1 MPSLLTASAR
11 SFTTREAPLLVPLY
25 DQRFGPW
32 QIAGDGSFVC
42 GAARTADISIQ
53 QASIQQQHCRFDYQD
68 GRLTVVRLEGRVW
81 VNEVPLHGDAVL
93 EPDDVISLGSWTMQV
108 LTSDPLRPAVSSDD
122 GSMRRAVLLGAAG
135 PSVIFT
141 GGTDRRFRDA
151 FPRVSGESPAVERQR
166 GHSAADAVSDVTAAR
181 VSQLLEREAEIS
193 RREQRLKAEELR
205 LAELLAEL
213 EQARADLT
221 HEQQQ
226 HEQAAQTMAE
236 AVAIRVDAESM
247 RQSLQRERQELT
259 ELTEQL
265 QQQRAQLTQALA
277 LQQQVSLQAQQ
288 QVQQRQ
294 AELETQQAELNR
306 QQLLIEQQQQNS
318 LLTQKQVQQ
327 RQAEL
332 ETRQAELNSQQ
343 LMIEQQQQNS
353 LLAQQQVQQQQA
365 ELDTRQAE
373 LNRQQQLLADRHQS
387 LQAREASLDD
397 RARRIQQASMARS
410 TLDASQL
417 HQVTRQEARA
427 AELAERE
434 LELAERVAAVCGW
447 RRRQAAFL
455 TAKQAELDA
464 VGHDLRQQKSALRL
478 RSRELDAQEA
488 AYSQKVAAASVESS
502 EWQDRASELQTEL
515 REAQQQQQ
523 LLSQQLT
530 AALTTCEQLRN
541 SSRSLQ
547 EFQSTVRERDILIQ
561 DLHQQLLTVLAERR
575 DEQGSLNKIQPEPAE
590 ANQIWR
596 HPDEASELFSPVTP
610 SENAASPASEVTT
623 EASLTDSLAPEKQT
637 ETAEA
642 TLPSNESLLQSLPPG
657 VLHQELLRLLQ
668 LSQPAPAKMPLNE
681 SPSANVAKNEDLTS
695 ANIVPLLDEGTVRM
709 LEQSDPEVRSH
720 VERMLV
726 EQRRTD
732 DETKDMAAP
741 KPTTMSR
748 RMQSR
753 GTGRQETGEAA
764 PQPRPP
770 ISYIEAYNNGSLSLT
785 SDQAAFET
793 AAEAAD
799 RMAEKAQPQETLAE
813 EHPPVTSR
821 TADELVRYVRRTN
834 TNATI
839 NQSLQQLRRLS
850 AEASQTAI
858 TKHAL
863 RRHRKGFLVRTTAIV
878 AGMVAV
884 VWGPPWLLLWTKNPQ
899 LAIWGPL
906 AVFAAT
912 CLELIR
918 KLVVV
923 LRLERKKLV
932 EPITKPRPAV
942 LRPELPP
949 PGMDAEAEIED
960 QHPLL

>member
-1 MPSLLTASAR
+1 MPSLLTASGR

-42 GAARTADISIQ
+42 GAAKTADISIQ

-81 VNEVPLHGDAVL
+81 VNEVPLHGDALL
-93 EPDDVISLGSWTMQV
+93 EPDDVISLGSWTMRV

-166 GHSAADAVSDVTAAR
+166 GYSPADAVSDVAAAR

-236 AVAIRVDAESM
+236 AVAIRLDAESM

-259 ELTEQL
+259 ELTEQQ

-294 AELETQQAELNR
+294 AELET
-306 QQLLIEQQQQNS
+306 
-318 LLTQKQVQQ
+318 
-327 RQAEL
+327 
-332 ETRQAELNSQQ
+332 RQAELNS
-343 LMIEQQQQNS
+343 
-353 LLAQQQVQQQQA
+353 
-365 ELDTRQAE
+365 
-373 LNRQQQLLADRHQS
+373 QQQLLADRHQS
-387 LQAREASLDD
+387 LQARETSLDD

-447 RRRQAAFL
+447 RRRQAVFL

-478 RSRELDAQEA
+478 RSRELDAQVA
-488 AYSQKVAAASVESS
+488 ANEQKVAAASVQSS
-502 EWQDRASELQTEL
+502 VWQRRESELQTEL

-541 SSRSLQ
+541 SSKSLQ
-547 EFQSTVRERDILIQ
+547 EFQSTVRERDQQLLELQQQLHAVTASVAERDILIQ

-590 ANQIWR
+590 ENQIWR
-596 HPDEASELFSPVTP
+596 HPDEESELFSPLTP

-623 EASLTDSLAPEKQT
+623 EASLPDSLAPEKQT

-668 LSQPAPAKMPLNE
+668 LSQPAPAKMPPNE

-709 LEQSDPEVRSH
+709 LEQSDPEVRLH
-720 VERMLV
+720 VERMLA

-741 KPTTMSR
+741 KPTIMSR

-799 RMAEKAQPQETLAE
+799 RMAEKAEPQETLAE

-932 EPITKPRPAV
+932 EPIAKPRPAV
-942 LRPELPP
+942 LRPELPA

>member
-1 MPSLLTASAR
+1 
-11 SFTTREAPLLVPLY
+11 
-25 DQRFGPW
+25 
-32 QIAGDGSFVC
+32 
-42 GAARTADISIQ
+42 
-53 QASIQQQHCRFDYQD
+53 
-68 GRLTVVRLEGRVW
+68 
-81 VNEVPLHGDAVL
+81 
-93 EPDDVISLGSWTMQV
+93 
-108 LTSDPLRPAVSSDD
+108 
-122 GSMRRAVLLGAAG
+122 
-135 PSVIFT
+135 
-141 GGTDRRFRDA
+141 
-151 FPRVSGESPAVERQR
+151 
-166 GHSAADAVSDVTAAR
+166 
-181 VSQLLEREAEIS
+181 
-193 RREQRLKAEELR
+193 
-205 LAELLAEL
+205 
-213 EQARADLT
+213 
-221 HEQQQ
+221 
-226 HEQAAQTMAE
+226 
-236 AVAIRVDAESM
+236 
-247 RQSLQRERQELT
+247 
-259 ELTEQL
+259 
-265 QQQRAQLTQALA
+265 
-277 LQQQVSLQAQQ
+277 
-288 QVQQRQ
+288 
-294 AELETQQAELNR
+294 
-306 QQLLIEQQQQNS
+306 
-318 LLTQKQVQQ
+318 
-327 RQAEL
+327 
-332 ETRQAELNSQQ
+332 
-343 LMIEQQQQNS
+343 
-353 LLAQQQVQQQQA
+353 VQQQQA
-365 ELDTRQAE
+365 ELETRQAE

-502 EWQDRASELQTEL
+502 VWQDRESELQTEL

-590 ANQIWR
+590 ENQIWR
-596 HPDEASELFSPVTP
+596 HPDEASELFSPLTP

-741 KPTTMSR
+741 KPTIMSR

-884 VWGPPWLLLWTKNPQ
+884 VWGPPWLLLWTKNPL

-942 LRPELPP
+942 LRPELPA

>member
-1 MPSLLTASAR
+1 LL
-11 SFTTREAPLLVPLY
+11 
-25 DQRFGPW
+25 
-32 QIAGDGSFVC
+32 
-42 GAARTADISIQ
+42 
-53 QASIQQQHCRFDYQD
+53 
-68 GRLTVVRLEGRVW
+68 
-81 VNEVPLHGDAVL
+81 
-93 EPDDVISLGSWTMQV
+93 
-108 LTSDPLRPAVSSDD
+108 
-122 GSMRRAVLLGAAG
+122 
-135 PSVIFT
+135 
-141 GGTDRRFRDA
+141 
-151 FPRVSGESPAVERQR
+151 
-166 GHSAADAVSDVTAAR
+166 
-181 VSQLLEREAEIS
+181 
-193 RREQRLKAEELR
+193 
-205 LAELLAEL
+205 
-213 EQARADLT
+213 
-221 HEQQQ
+221 
-226 HEQAAQTMAE
+226 
-236 AVAIRVDAESM
+236 
-247 RQSLQRERQELT
+247 
-259 ELTEQL
+259 
-265 QQQRAQLTQALA
+265 
-277 LQQQVSLQAQQ
+277 
-288 QVQQRQ
+288 
-294 AELETQQAELNR
+294 
-306 QQLLIEQQQQNS
+306 EQQQQ
-318 LLTQKQVQQ
+318 
-327 RQAEL
+327 
-332 ETRQAELNSQQ
+332 
-343 LMIEQQQQNS
+343 
-353 LLAQQQVQQQQA
+353 
-365 ELDTRQAE
+365 
-373 LNRQQQLLADRHQS
+373 
-387 LQAREASLDD
+387 
-397 RARRIQQASMARS
+397 
-410 TLDASQL
+410 L
-417 HQVTRQEARA
+417 HAVT
-427 AELAERE
+427 
-434 LELAERVAAVCGW
+434 
-447 RRRQAAFL
+447 
-455 TAKQAELDA
+455 
-464 VGHDLRQQKSALRL
+464 
-478 RSRELDAQEA
+478 
-488 AYSQKVAAASVESS
+488 ASV
-502 EWQDRASELQTEL
+502 A
-515 REAQQQQQ
+515 
-523 LLSQQLT
+523 
-530 AALTTCEQLRN
+530 
-541 SSRSLQ
+541 
-547 EFQSTVRERDILIQ
+547 ERDILIQ

-596 HPDEASELFSPVTP
+596 HPDEASELFSPLTP

-709 LEQSDPEVRSH
+709 LEQSDPEVRVH
-720 VERMLV
+720 VERMLA

-741 KPTTMSR
+741 KPTIMSR

-884 VWGPPWLLLWTKNPQ
+884 VWGPPWLWLWTKNPQ
-899 LAIWGPL
+899 LSIWGPL

-932 EPITKPRPAV
+932 EPIAKQRPAV
-942 LRPELPP
+942 LRPELPA